1 MTSYRE
7 PDYDLALELTRNEFR
22 KIAGFAYTVRVSFGD
37 RRGRFAGMVIVPQ
50 GQAFPRNSRPTEAWL
65 WAENNRSSPVGTRV
79 HITVGDPCNPMFFH
93 LFEELSAHTGLRLSG
108 VITRLRAVDKDL
120 DPSNRRL

>member
-7 PDYDLALELTRNEFR
+7 PDYDLALELTRNEFK

-50 GQAFPRNSRPTEAWL
+50 GQGFPRKGRPTEGWL
-65 WAENNRSSPVGTRV
+65 WAENNPSSPVGTRV
-79 HITVGDPCNPMFFH
+79 HITIGDPCDPMFFH
-93 LFEELSAHTGLRLSG
+93 LVEELSAHTGLRLSG
-108 VITRLRAVDKDL
+108 VITRLRAADNAWDEC
-120 DPSNRRL
+120 

>member
-7 PDYDLALELTRNEFR
+7 PDYDLALELTRNEFK

-37 RRGRFAGMVIVPQ
+37 RRGRFSGMVIVPHAQ
-50 GQAFPRNSRPTEAWL
+50 GFPRKSQPAEAWL
-65 WAENNRSSPVGTRV
+65 WVENNRSSPVCTRV
-79 HITVGDPCNPMFFH
+79 RITIGDPCNPMFFH

-108 VITRLRAVDKDL
+108 VITRIHAADSAWDEF
-120 DPSNRRL
+120 